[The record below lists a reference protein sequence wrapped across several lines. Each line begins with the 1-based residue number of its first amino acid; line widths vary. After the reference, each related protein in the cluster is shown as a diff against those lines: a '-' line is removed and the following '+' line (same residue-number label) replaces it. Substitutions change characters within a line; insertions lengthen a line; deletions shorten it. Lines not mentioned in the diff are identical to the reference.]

1 MKQKGFTLIELLIV
15 IAILGILAVV
25 IILNIGTFSNIA
37 SNGATNETAVTNTTM
52 FSDLAA
58 RPISSL
64 NATELDFMIEYCL
77 RRSTHYIGTSEWL
90 DKATIYQNQIIINE
104 LKEQP

>member
-15 IAILGILAVV
+15 IAILGIIAAL
-25 IILNIGTFSNIA
+25 IIPGIPNFLNTLD
-37 SNGATNETAVTNTTM
+37 NGATNETAVTNTTI
-52 FSDLAA
+52 FGDLAA
-58 RPISSL
+58 EPISSL

-77 RRSTHYIGTSEWL
+77 RRSTHYIGTNEWL
-90 DKATIYQNQIIINE
+90 DKVTIYQNQIIINE